1 MKKLIIKIGDLGE
14 IKLEAQGFKD
24 AGCLAALAVIQEAL
38 GYELEYK
45 LKPEAYVA
53 VGQKREV
60 TS

>member
-14 IKLEAQGFKD
+14 IKMETKGFKD
-24 AGCLAALAVIQEAL
+24 AGCLAALKAIQQAL
-38 GYELEYK
+38 GDELDSK